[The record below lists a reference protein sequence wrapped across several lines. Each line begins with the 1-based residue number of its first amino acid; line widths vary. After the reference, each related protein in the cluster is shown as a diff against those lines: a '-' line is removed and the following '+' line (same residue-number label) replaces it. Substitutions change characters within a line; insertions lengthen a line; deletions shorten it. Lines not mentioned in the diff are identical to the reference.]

1 VLKYCESNSRYIVI
15 CIKMVDLNG
24 IFMDE
29 YERYYGS
36 AAEGSGMESLK
47 SDNKYA
53 LVRRWSTPRNCGTL

>member
-1 VLKYCESNSRYIVI
+1 
-15 CIKMVDLNG
+15 MVDLNG